1 MNKETQAGKLAV
13 TERRDQNTAFRAIGG
28 WALLA
33 NALLLL
39 LVVLGS
45 AVSGGGAP
53 LFLVA
58 SEVLGLLF
66 LVGLPAIQ
74 ALQPQTGRLG
84 QAGLWCLGLAVGIA
98 LIVRMILLVSTVD
111 VGDIVPFSS
120 SLLALVGS
128 LLVGWVTIQAKVF
141 SPVFGWLLMVGG
153 VLNFVSGLAPAGIGT
168 TIVGIIAG
176 LAQVGALAGYG
187 WTIVRSTRE
196 RPQAG

>member
-1 MNKETQAGKLAV
+1 MDKEAASGEQAATDRK
-13 TERRDQNTAFRAIGG
+13 DQNAYLRIIGG

-33 NALLLL
+33 NGLLLL
-39 LVVLGS
+39 LIIIGT

-58 SEVLGLLF
+58 GEVVGLLF
-66 LVGLPAIQ
+66 IVGLPAIQ

-128 LLVGWVTIQAKVF
+128 VLVGWVTIQAKVF
-141 SPVFGWLLMVGG
+141 SPVFGWLLMVG
-153 VLNFVSGLAPAGIGT
+153 
-168 TIVGIIAG
+168 
-176 LAQVGALAGYG
+176 
-187 WTIVRSTRE
+187 
-196 RPQAG
+196 

>member
-1 MNKETQAGKLAV
+1 MNKETQAGNLSV
-13 TERRDQNTAFRAIGG
+13 TESMDQNTAFRAIGG

-153 VLNFVSGLAPAGIGT
+153 VLNFVSGLTPAGIGT

-187 WTIVRSTRE
+187 WTIVRSTQE